1 MPTTMAA
8 GGNGA
13 SGAGAIQRVM
23 VATDRSET
31 ADRAVRW
38 AANMAARYGSQL
50 LVLQVIL
57 VEHPAVSQAGQA
69 ESTRASAAAA
79 ELSDYARELAGD
91 RGIARVVLHEDPASA
106 ILEVAEESRVD
117 VLVVGNAGMS
127 GRKEFLLGNV
137 PNRISHNARCTVI
150 IVNTANLDRDGKERR
165 SASRTVRGGR
175 LGRSAEH
182 DEEPRLLGRA
192 IDIAGVMARY
202 GIKELFG
209 RSDRDDGEGRRA
221 SARRLRGA
229 LEELGPTFA
238 KLGQILSTRPDLL
251 PPAFIEELA
260 TLQDN
265 VPPLTEAEVVSVMEE
280 ELGVPWEDVFESIDP
295 HPLAAGTIAE
305 VHRATLADGARVVVK
320 VQRPGARDD
329 IMKDLG
335 LLELFAEKTQA
346 RPGFRQVID
355 MPAVFEHL
363 SASLRRELDFRGEA
377 SNIERMRTVLRP
389 YPRLAVPD
397 VYEELSSERLLVME
411 EIQGV
416 PIRRAPA
423 GPARAEAARQL
434 LESYYAQ
441 ILTEGFFH
449 ADPHPGNL
457 LWWRDGIYFL
467 DFGMVGEIGP
477 EIRENLMLLLLAF
490 WQEDVPFLTD
500 VTLMLAGGSDRADID
515 VAKFSA
521 ELGALMTK
529 YRNVSLREIQLG
541 PILQEITE
549 ISIRHDVALPA
560 SLALTGKAMAQM
572 QLATAELDPEL
583 DPFEVAGSYLMRGVL
598 SRVRERMD
606 PKKLFY
612 EGQKI
617 RVRLTRL
624 AEAFERLAGARPGPK
639 LQVNFAAERLE
650 DTIRRAGRRLAT
662 GIIAGAALLGTAI
675 AAASERI
682 PPLVP
687 TGLGV
692 IGAAFTL
699 LLVVDLLRKR
709 A

>member
-1 MPTTMAA
+1 MATR
-8 GGNGA
+8 GNG
-13 SGAGAIQRVM
+13 SGGPGSVKRVM

-38 AANMAARYGSQL
+38 AANMADRYASEL

-57 VEHPAVSQAGQA
+57 VEHAAASQAGQA
-69 ESTRASAAAA
+69 AATRASAAAA
-79 ELSDYARELAGD
+79 ELSQYAQQLAGD
-91 RGIARVVLHEDPASA
+91 RALARVIVHDDPAMA
-106 ILEVAEESRVD
+106 ILQVAEESSVD

-150 IVNTANLDRDGKERR
+150 IVNTADLDTNGNERR
-165 SASRTVRGGR
+165 PSIASVHGIGR
-175 LGRSAEH
+175 AETQRR
-182 DEEPRLLGRA
+182 EPRLMGRA
-192 IDIAGVMARY
+192 LDIAGVMTKY

-209 RSDRDDGEGRRA
+209 RSGADERSAHHE

-251 PPAFIEELA
+251 PPAFIEELS

-265 VPPLTEAEVVSVMEE
+265 VPPLTEAQVVGVMEE
-280 ELGVPWEDVFESIDP
+280 ELGVPWEDVFDSIDP
-295 HPLAAGTIAE
+295 QPMAAGTIAE
-305 VHRATLADGARVVVK
+305 VHRATLADGSRVVVK
-320 VQRPGARDD
+320 VQRPGARTD

-335 LLELFAEKTQA
+335 LLELFAQKTQG
-346 RPGFRQVID
+346 RPGLRQVID

-363 SASLRRELDFRGEA
+363 SVSLQRELDFRGESA
-377 SNIERMRTVLRP
+377 NIDRMRTILER
-389 YPRLAVPD
+389 YPRLDVPG
-397 VYEELSSERLLVME
+397 VYGDISTERLLVME
-411 EIQGV
+411 EIRGV
-416 PIRRAPA
+416 PIREAPA
-423 GPARAEAARQL
+423 GEERMEAARQL

-441 ILTEGFFH
+441 ILTVGFFH

-457 LWWRDGIYFL
+457 MWWNDKIYFL

-477 EIRENLMLLLLAF
+477 EIRENLMLLLMAF
-490 WQEDVPFLTD
+490 WQEDVAFLTD

-515 VAKFSA
+515 VAGFQE
-521 ELGALMTK
+521 ELGALMAK
-529 YRNVSLREIQLG
+529 YRNVSLQEIQLG

-549 ISIRHDVALPA
+549 ISIRHDVPLPA

-572 QLATAELDPEL
+572 QLATAELDPDL
-583 DPFEVAGSYLMRGVL
+583 DPFEVAGSFLMRGVL
-598 SRVRERMD
+598 GRVRERMD

-612 EGQKI
+612 EGQKL
-617 RVRLTRL
+617 RVRLTRI

-650 DTIRRAGRRLAT
+650 DTIRRAGRRLAM
-662 GIIAGAALLGTAI
+662 GIIAGAALLGTAMT
-675 AAASERI
+675 ASSARVAGW
-682 PPLVP
+682 VP
-687 TGLGV
+687 VSLGIV
-692 IGAAFTL
+692 GGIFTL
-699 LLVVDLLRKR
+699 SLVVDLFRR
-709 A
+709 QR

>member
-1 MPTTMAA
+1 MATR
-8 GGNGA
+8 GNG
-13 SGAGAIQRVM
+13 SGGPGSVKRVM

-38 AANMAARYGSQL
+38 AANMADRYASEL

-57 VEHPAVSQAGQA
+57 VEHTAASQAGQA
-69 ESTRASAAAA
+69 AATRASAAAA
-79 ELSDYARELAGD
+79 ELSQFAQQLAGD
-91 RGIARVVLHEDPASA
+91 RALARVIVHDDPAMA
-106 ILEVAEESRVD
+106 ILQVAEESSVD

-150 IVNTANLDRDGKERR
+150 IVNTADLDTNGNERR
-165 SASRTVRGGR
+165 TSIASIHGSR
-175 LGRSAEH
+175 LPEEPQR
-182 DEEPRLLGRA
+182 EPRLMGRA
-192 IDIAGVMARY
+192 LDIAGVMTKY

-209 RSDRDDGEGRRA
+209 RSDADERTAHHE

-260 TLQDN
+260 TLQDS
-265 VPPLTEAEVVSVMEE
+265 VPPLTEAQVVGVMEE

-295 HPLAAGTIAE
+295 QPMAAGTIAE
-305 VHRATLADGARVVVK
+305 VHRATLADGSRVVAK
-320 VQRPGARDD
+320 VQRPGARTD

-335 LLELFAEKTQA
+335 LLELFAQKTQS
-346 RPGFRQVID
+346 RPGLRQMID

-363 SASLRRELDFRGEA
+363 SVSLQRELDFRGESA
-377 SNIERMRTVLRP
+377 NIDRMRTILEP
-389 YPRLAVPD
+389 YARLDVPG
-397 VYEELSSERLLVME
+397 VYGEISTERLLVME
-411 EIQGV
+411 EIQGIA
-416 PIRRAPA
+416 IREAPA
-423 GPARAEAARQL
+423 GPERAEAARQL

-441 ILTEGFFH
+441 ILTVGFFH

-457 LWWRDGIYFL
+457 MWWKDKIYFL

-477 EIRENLMLLLLAF
+477 EIRENLMLLLMAF
-490 WQEDVPFLTD
+490 WQEDVTFLTD

-515 VAKFSA
+515 IAGFQE
-521 ELGALMTK
+521 ELGALMAK
-529 YRNVSLREIQLG
+529 YRNVSLQEIQLG

-549 ISIRHDVALPA
+549 ISIRHDVPLPA

-583 DPFEVAGSYLMRGVL
+583 DPFEVAGSFLMRGVL
-598 SRVRERMD
+598 GRVRERMD

-612 EGQKI
+612 EGQKL

-650 DTIRRAGRRLAT
+650 DTIRRAGRRLAL
-662 GIIAGAALLGTAI
+662 GIIAGAALLGTAMT
-675 AAASERI
+675 ASSARVASWV
-682 PPLVP
+682 PLS
-687 TGLGV
+687 LGIV
-692 IGAAFTL
+692 GAVFTL
-699 LLVVDLLRKR
+699 SLVVDLFRRKQ
-709 A
+709 

>member
-13 SGAGAIQRVM
+13 SGAGAIERVL

-38 AANMAARYGSQL
+38 AANMAARYGSEL

-57 VEHPAVSQAGQA
+57 IEHPAVSQAGQA
-69 ESTRASAAAA
+69 ESTRASAAAD
-79 ELSDYARELAGD
+79 ELAHYARELAGD
-91 RGIARVVLHEDPASA
+91 RGIARVILHEDPASA
-106 ILEVAEESRVD
+106 ILEVAEESGAD

-150 IVNTANLDRDGKERR
+150 IVNTANLDRNGVERR
-165 SASRTVRGGR
+165 PASVSPRGGR
-175 LGRSAEH
+175 LGRSQEQ
-182 DEEPRLLGRA
+182 EPRLLGRA

-202 GIKELFG
+202 GVKELFG
-209 RSDRDDGEGRRA
+209 RSGDDDGDARRR

-265 VPPLTEAEVVSVMEE
+265 VPPLTEAEVVGVMEE

-295 HPLAAGTIAE
+295 NPLAAGSIAQ

-335 LLELFAEKTQA
+335 LLELFAEKTQSRA
-346 RPGFRQVID
+346 GFRQVID

-377 SNIERMRTVLRP
+377 ANIERMRSVLQP

-397 VYEELSSERLLVME
+397 VYVELSSERLLVME
-411 EIQGV
+411 EIRGV
-416 PIRRAPA
+416 AIRRAPP
-423 GPARAEAARQL
+423 GPERAEAARQL

-457 LWWRDGIYFL
+457 LWWKDRIYFL

-477 EIRENLMLLLLAF
+477 EIRENLMLLLMAF
-490 WQEDVPFLTD
+490 WQEDVSFLTD

-515 VAKFSA
+515 VARFQA

-650 DTIRRAGRRLAT
+650 DTIRRAGRRLST

-682 PPLVP
+682 PAWVP

-692 IGAAFTL
+692 IGSAFTL
-699 LLVVDLLRKR
+699 ALAVDLLRKR
-709 A
+709 R